1 MSATIQTMFTRSD
14 SVHLDK
20 SNLCV
25 NWDAKIS
32 IGMQRGDFNL
42 HPNSICILGWDESG
56 LEWVGRGQVKH
67 RQWASRE
74 ATQCLLLTPGLLI
87 CVAAKTTI
95 QTRTMTNGNDKGKY
109 NDNDLDIDDNRDNGL
124 WRHSMV
130 TALPSMQW
138 SNFSLFS
145 ILSVTRRSRSD
156 SVSQSVSQSVTLLNR
171 DDWCDPGEW
180 RYLLR
185 TLLF

>member
-1 MSATIQTMFTRSD
+1 MSAAIQTMFTRGD

-32 IGMQRGDFNL
+32 IGMQRGEVNL

-87 CVAAKTTI
+87 CVAAKTTM
-95 QTRTMTNGNDKGKY
+95 QARTMTNGDDKEKDKDKY
-109 NDNDLDIDDNRDNGL
+109 KDKDINDNRDNGL
-124 WRHSMV
+124 WRHSMC
-130 TALPSMQW
+130 AFLPPMPSICV
-138 SNFSLFS
+138 FSLFTS
-145 ILSVTRRSRSD
+145 QISKTHSRS
-156 SVSQSVSQSVTLLNR
+156 SMVTA
-171 DDWCDPGEW
+171 
-180 RYLLR
+180 
-185 TLLF
+185 F